1 MSGQPLVKASDGELA
16 LVTGSWSVDKHD
28 YIHRLADIFSTGMK
42 NRCRYRC
49 FIELFAGPGSCAIEG
64 TATELPGSPLQAINI
79 RDRFTHYLFN
89 DINPECIAALRRRV
103 SHLDVLPEPQYFT
116 NDCNRVVPELR
127 AALPPASESLE
138 LAVIDAWGWEMS
150 FDALASL
157 TLGRRM
163 DIIVTFPIGF
173 IKRNWNRQL
182 DQLDR
187 FLGGDGYKEAFLAAM
202 QQEPGKA
209 SPSRILL
216 DYYEGRLKDI
226 GYKYPNDYVWI
237 VNTRQVKL
245 YHLVFAS
252 KHPRGNDFW
261 EKITK
266 RSPSGQ
272 YKFPLS

>member
-1 MSGQPLVKASDGELA
+1 MTGQPLVVASDGELA
-16 LVTGSWSVDKHD
+16 LKTGPWSVDKHD
-28 YIHRLADIFSTGMK
+28 YIPRLADIFSTGMK
-42 NRCRYRC
+42 NRSHYRC
-49 FIELFAGPGSCAIEG
+49 LVDLFAGPGRCVIEG
-64 TATELPGSPLQAINI
+64 TTKELPGSPLQVIDI

-89 DINPECIAALRRRV
+89 DINPDCIAALRRRV
-103 SHLDVLPEPQYFT
+103 GLLDLPLEPQYFAQ
-116 NDCNRVVPELR
+116 DCNRVVSEVR
-127 AALPPASESLE
+127 AALPAASQSLE
-138 LAVIDAWGWEMS
+138 LAVIDAWGWEMN

-157 TLGRRM
+157 TVGRRM

-187 FLGGDGYKEAFLAAM
+187 FLGGGGYKEAFLDAM
-202 QQEPGKA
+202 QQDPRKA
-209 SPSRILL
+209 SRILL

-252 KHPRGNDFW
+252 KHTCGNDFW
-261 EKITK
+261 VKITS
-266 RSPSGQ
+266 RSPQGQ
-272 YKFPLS
+272 YRLPLPLL

>member
-1 MSGQPLVKASDGELA
+1 
-16 LVTGSWSVDKHD
+16 
-28 YIHRLADIFSTGMK
+28 MK
-42 NRCRYRC
+42 NIWKYRC
-49 FIELFAGPGSCAIEG
+49 FVDLFAGPGRCVIEG
-64 TATELPGSPLQAINI
+64 TQTEVDGSPLEAIHV

-89 DINPECIAALRRRV
+89 DIDSDSIEALRRRV
-103 SHLDVLPEPQYFT
+103 ARLGVTQQPQYFT
-116 NDCNRVVPELR
+116 QDCNNVVPRIR
-127 AALPPASESLE
+127 AALPSANESVE

-157 TLGRRM
+157 TQGRRM

-173 IKRNWNRQL
+173 IKRNWKHELNQL
-182 DQLDR
+182 DN
-187 FLGGDGYKEAFLAAM
+187 FLGGDGYKSAFLAAM
-202 QQEPGKA
+202 RLDSRKA
-209 SPSRILL
+209 SRILL

-226 GYKYPNDYVWI
+226 GYEYPNDEVWI
-237 VNTRQVKL
+237 PNTRQVKL

-272 YKFPLS
+272 YKLW